1 MNSTRKMARSGWN
14 SFRFLR
20 RPAAVSNRPARVLFG
35 GLYLHFF
42 SAVWLLATP
51 LRIPAQNPGTELIFA
66 DFNNQGAFNNF
77 SGDSGTF
84 ASSQAGI
91 KISFDTRVFHGTNGA
106 SLRIDYSVPSGFC
119 GVWNSLISKD
129 ESHNQALNFTN
140 LYDSLRNSPG
150 NPSRIENI
158 RVTNF
163 SFWARGNGVDDFTH
177 TVKVEFKNANGLAG
191 SKTFPISNQ
200 TNWTRFDFPISEL
213 GTNDLSRMK
222 EVLFVIEDWQNAH
235 RTNYF
240 FLDDLAFATDESP
253 CEVAQ
258 LSDDAMLDL
267 VSQRAFAYF
276 WRFRDGLGFA
286 LDRSSFSDEVS
297 VGAIGFQLAAYCI
310 GHQRGWADKSEL
322 ENRVV
327 RILQN
332 LNRLPMGPEPGRSR
346 AGYRGFFYHFLTADT
361 GTRKDDNVELSPYD
375 TMLLMNGVLTC
386 EQYFASNRT
395 VQALSRQLFDRVE
408 WNWLVDRSPGP
419 NSKRFFLAWKP
430 GPTKAGTFLGHVDG
444 QTDEALMMDLL
455 ALGSKRHPVKFETY
469 LARNRVS
476 GSYPPTSQDKILA
489 SWEGSLFNYFFA
501 NCWIDLRRRGPDRH
515 PSDPRNL
522 WQSDLFAVIANRQ
535 FCIDHA
541 SGSVGGPDDFYATY
555 GENAWGLT
563 ACDNLVPPGY
573 PASSEYWPFGALPTE
588 ENIRFGTKPLHA
600 GTIAVYGA
608 ASSINFL
615 PQAAIAALRHD
626 FEIPNLWSP
635 LFGFGD
641 AYSLD
646 PHYIV
651 HVYDKTGNPQMH
663 FADFLNG
670 PWINNLT
677 VGVNAGPML
686 LAIENY
692 RSGMIWNLTAKNP
705 EIRAGLD
712 RVFVPSL
719 AVNVGALNP

>member
-1 MNSTRKMARSGWN
+1 MREQ
-14 SFRFLR
+14 
-20 RPAAVSNRPARVLFG
+20 
-35 GLYLHFF
+35 
-42 SAVWLLATP
+42 LLATDRPDFEDWGRQIRLWGGTWCWYLVALALILSP
-51 LRIPAQNPGTELIFA
+51 LQLPAQTSGTELNFA
-66 DFNNQGAFNNF
+66 DFNSQILINNF

-84 ASSQAGI
+84 ADEQASI
-91 KISFDTRVFHGTNGA
+91 KISFDTHIFHGTNGA
-106 SLRIDYSVPSGFC
+106 ALRIDYSVPLGFC
-119 GVWNSLISKD
+119 GFWNSLTGMD
-129 ESHNQALNFTN
+129 TFQNQTLNFTN
-140 LYDSLRNSPG
+140 LYDSLRNSSG

-158 RVTNF
+158 QVTNF
-163 SFWARGNGVDDFTH
+163 SFWARGNGAGDFNH
-177 TVKVEFKNANGLAG
+177 TVKVEFKSANGLIG
-191 SKTFPISNQ
+191 SKTFSISNQ

-222 EVLFVIEDWQNAH
+222 NVLLVIEDWQNAH
-235 RTNYF
+235 RTNSF
-240 FLDDLAFATDESP
+240 FLDDLTFATDETP
-253 CEVAQ
+253 CDATH

-276 WRFRDGLGFA
+276 WRSRDGQGFA

-327 RILQN
+327 RILEN
-332 LNRLPMGPEPGRSR
+332 LSRLPMGPEPGRSR
-346 AGYRGFFYHFLTADT
+346 AGYRGFYYHFLAADT
-361 GTRKDDNVELSPYD
+361 GTRKDENVELSPYD

-386 EQYFASNRT
+386 RQYFATNHEIQ
-395 VQALSRQLFDRVE
+395 VLSRQLFDRVE
-408 WNWLVDRSPGP
+408 WDWLVDHSPGP
-419 NSKRFFLAWKP
+419 NSKRLFLAWKP
-430 GPTKAGTFLGHVDG
+430 GPTKAGTFFGHVDG

-455 ALGSKRHPVKFETY
+455 ALGSKTHPVTFETY
-469 LARNRVS
+469 LARNRVL
-476 GSYPPTSQDKILA
+476 GSYPPASPDKILA

-501 NCWIDLRRRGPDRH
+501 NCWVDLRHRGPDRH
-515 PSDPRNL
+515 PSDPRDL
-522 WQSDLFAVIANRQ
+522 WQSDQFAVIANRQ

-541 SGSVGGPDDFYATY
+541 SGSVGGSNDVYATY

-573 PASSEYWPFGALPTE
+573 PATSEYWAFGALPSE
-588 ENIRFGTKPLHA
+588 ENIRLGTKALHA

-626 FEIPNLWSP
+626 FEIPGLWSP

-646 PHYIV
+646 PHFIT
-651 HVYDKTGNPQMH
+651 HDYDQNRNPQIH

-670 PWINNLT
+670 PWLSHVT

-692 RSGMIWNLTAKNP
+692 RSGMIWKLTAKSP
-705 EIRAGLD
+705 EISAGLNQVYGTNRTVNAGHLD
-712 RVFVPSL
+712 R
-719 AVNVGALNP
+719 